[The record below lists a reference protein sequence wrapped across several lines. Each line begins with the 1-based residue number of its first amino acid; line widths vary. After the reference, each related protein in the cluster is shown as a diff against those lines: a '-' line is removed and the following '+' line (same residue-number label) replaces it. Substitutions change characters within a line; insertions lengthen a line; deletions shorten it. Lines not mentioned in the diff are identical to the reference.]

1 MEPKQRFL
9 PLASKARKPMF
20 RIKICGVT
28 NVGDAQQVAEAG
40 ADAIGLNFCAS
51 SPRCITVQRAE
62 EICLSLP
69 PEISRVGVFVNAPL
83 EQMLDW
89 AERLQLDWLQLH
101 GDEAPRC
108 IAQLAPHRVLRAI
121 REKESGFPHAIAYL
135 EACREQN
142 VLPAALL
149 IDAYQA
155 GEYGGTGK
163 TANWTS
169 VPDFKVL
176 VSPLPVVLAGG
187 LRPDNVADAI
197 RIAQPVAVD
206 TASGVEIE
214 PGRKDSRLVRAFV
227 QAAQTA
233 FRQLICE

>member
-1 MEPKQRFL
+1 
-9 PLASKARKPMF
+9 MF

-28 NVGDAQQVAEAG
+28 NVGDAQEAAEAG
-40 ADAIGLNFCAS
+40 ADAVGLNFCAA
-51 SPRCITVQRAE
+51 SPRCITVHRAE

-69 PEISRVGVFVNAPL
+69 PEVSRVGVFVNAPL
-83 EQMLDW
+83 QRMLDL

-101 GDEAPRC
+101 GDESPEC
-108 IAQLAPHRVLRAI
+108 TAQLAPHKVLRAV
-121 REKESGFPHAIAYL
+121 REKEPGFPQAIAYL
-135 EACREQN
+135 EACREQA
-142 VLPAALL
+142 VLPAAWL

-163 TANWTS
+163 AANWTS

-197 RIAQPVAVD
+197 RIAQPIAVD
-206 TASGVEIE
+206 TASGVESE
-214 PGRKDSRLVRAFV
+214 PGRKDARLVQAFV
-227 QAAQTA
+227 TAAQTA
-233 FRQLICE
+233 FRQRT